1 VRLYLAAIAGHAG
14 SSKEWQVQCEM
25 ADHRIGGFEHIFYP
39 RSIALVGASKNSG
52 KMGSL
57 WTKALIQSDFGG
69 PVYPV
74 NPGLD
79 EIFGV
84 KVWPSLTAIPGP
96 VDLVISCIPRTSVL
110 DLLDDC
116 AAKRVAAV
124 HFFTAG
130 FRETGE
136 AQWIDLE
143 EEMARRAKKGGFRII
158 GPNCIGVSCT
168 EHRLPYGAAS
178 SVGKPGPVGF
188 ISQSGGHAGKMVE
201 IGATRGIGFSKIAS
215 IGNCCDLGSA
225 DFLEYMAVDPKTGFI
240 GLYLEGPRDTRR
252 LFQVIRAVSGRKP
265 VVVWKGGATDAGA
278 KAASSHTGA
287 MKASAAVWASALRQ
301 AGAIQVWGVDEM
313 ADTLL
318 LLQTMGPVV
327 GTQLGIVCGLTGDGD
342 SEALLAADACTGS
355 GIEIISYAETIGWGP
370 PGRTREARGT
380 GSIPSGLGRFSG
392 MLAGFEG
399 TMESLIRDRRVDI
412 VVVYEN
418 ADTLVSLMTREAADL
433 INGMIVRSLQKGG
446 KPIVLVSPP
455 GSLDPERLDIERG
468 LSESGIPVYPS
479 MERAA
484 KAIANVR
491 RYHIRH
497 NVRG

>member
-1 VRLYLAAIAGHAG
+1 MAAIAGHPG
-14 SSKEWQVQCEM
+14 SAKEWQVQCEM
-25 ADHRIGGFEHIFYP
+25 ADHRLGHFEHIFYP
-39 RSIALVGASKNSG
+39 RSIALVGASKNLG

-57 WTKALIQSDFGG
+57 WTKALIQSNFGG

-96 VDLVISCIPRTSVL
+96 VDLVISCIPRTSIL

-136 AQWIDLE
+136 AQWIDVE

-158 GPNCIGVSCT
+158 GPNCIGVACP
-168 EHRLPYGAAS
+168 EHGLPYGAAS
-178 SVGKPGPVGF
+178 CAGKPGPAGL
-188 ISQSGGHAGKMVE
+188 ISQSGGHAGKLVE

-225 DFLEYMAVDPKTGFI
+225 DFLEYMAVDPKTDFI

-252 LFQVIRAVSGRKP
+252 LFQVMRAVSGRKP
-265 VVVWKGGATDAGA
+265 VVVWKGGATEAGA
-278 KAASSHTGA
+278 KAATSHTGA
-287 MKASAAVWASALRQ
+287 MKASAAVWAAALRQ

-318 LLQTMGPVV
+318 LLQTVGPVV

-342 SEALLAADACTGS
+342 SEALLAADVCAGC
-355 GIEIISYAETIGWGP
+355 GIEIISYAQAIGWGR
-370 PGRTREARGT
+370 PGPAREARAT
-380 GSIPSGLGRFSG
+380 ATIPSGLGWSSG
-392 MLAGFEG
+392 MLAGFER
-399 TMESLIRDRRVDI
+399 TMESVIRDRRVDI

-433 INGMIVRSLQKGG
+433 INGVIVSSRRKGG
-446 KPIVLVSPP
+446 KPIVVVSPA
-455 GSLDPERLDIERG
+455 GSLDSERLEIEGG
-468 LSESGIPVYPS
+468 LSEVGIPVYPS

-484 KAIANVR
+484 KAIGNVR
-491 RYHIRH
+491 R
-497 NVRG
+497 